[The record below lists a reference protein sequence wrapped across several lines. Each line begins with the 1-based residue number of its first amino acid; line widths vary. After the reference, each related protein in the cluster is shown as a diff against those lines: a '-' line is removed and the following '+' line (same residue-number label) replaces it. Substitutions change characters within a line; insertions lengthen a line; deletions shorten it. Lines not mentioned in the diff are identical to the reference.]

1 MHEHL
6 SKGFPNIELIKFSG
20 DYNKWPQFRDLF
32 LTLVHND
39 KSMDNVRKFY
49 YLLGSL
55 QGDAAKVLEAI
66 QVTADNYDIA
76 WNLLLERYENNQL
89 FIKNHV
95 RSIFDLPSVHKDKY
109 TLRNLIDDF
118 NKNFRALKLLGENVE
133 EWDTL
138 LIHLITTKIDSRS
151 VILWEEL
158 LINKRIA
165 NPKLSQLLDFLSDRC
180 KLFETTD
187 FHSKN
192 ETKVIQNT
200 TSKNIVKCH
209 SPVNKDK
216 PNDRIV
222 KKEYAYVTA
231 KSDRVADMKCTLCG
245 DSHYIYR
252 CKKLFS
258 MPVAARIS
266 EIKKLDLC
274 LNCLRSG
281 HAVTDCQSQGCRICA
296 QRHNTML
303 HTDQDNTGPSS
314 KWSEAPVSHETT
326 RNAEITGLSVNY
338 SILNEPQVLL
348 STVRL
353 LIKDLTGKWHQC
365 RALLDKGS
373 QSNFITA
380 NLTEKLQLS
389 RVGASI
395 PIVGVGASHT
405 QIVSKTFSDI
415 KSFNDN
421 YVNNKVEFLILDKI
435 TERLPSI
442 GFDTSELKLP
452 PGIQLSDTSFNVP
465 SEIDILLGAGLFYQ
479 ILRYG
484 TRSLGPN
491 KPVLQNTVFGW
502 VLSGNLV
509 LNNANQKKVPS
520 VSCHSMQNI
529 EVQNQ
534 LEKFWQIEEIPDTK
548 PMTLEETEC
557 ERIFIETTTR
567 NEQGHFVVELP
578 LRDNFHELGIL
589 EGSSSTNSINTDSY
603 YLCKD
608 EIRHALGLTW
618 YPNQDMLSYAFNI
631 EFPNKR
637 ITKRVVLSVVASIF
651 DPLGLM
657 SPVIISFKILLQQL
671 WQQNLEWD
679 EPLPQKLL
687 DVWNH
692 LISDIDSINS
702 IQVSRH
708 ILVNHP
714 VHVELHCFSDASQS
728 AYGCCIYIK
737 SIDATGQAVISLV
750 CSKSRVAPLKT
761 LSIPRLE
768 LCGAVLSTRLSKKV
782 SQALK
787 ININACYYWVDSTIV
802 LSWIS
807 TCPSKLKVFV
817 SNRIAE
823 IQRCTNVQQWA
834 HISSSD
840 NPADLVSRGLNAT
853 ELKQCTLWW
862 NGPSWLVHKQA
873 DWPKISEVEVKIP
886 ELKPKKL
893 TLLAREQSEFKLIG
907 RFSSLHRARRVTAWC
922 FRFYHNLKL
931 PAAKRNLESLS
942 VSELNNSTIALLKL
956 AQRTMFPDEISCI
969 VNNKPISKK
978 SKLVPFDPF
987 VDKQGLLRIGGRLNK
1002 SSLPYD
1008 SKHQIL
1014 LHPKHHLT
1022 RLIVLNEHY
1031 RQMHAGVYQLL
1042 CAIRQNYWI
1051 LHGRRTPQQRYQL
1064 LWKRWTKDY
1073 LLELQRRSKWHSD
1086 PNPDNNTIRSGSMV
1100 LIIDDNSPPLLWRL
1114 GRVIDLHPGTD
1125 RVVTVRTANC
1135 DIVRAVQKLCLLP
1148 LEFAHVH
1155 NLSIDDFQVEIMSAP
1170 RKKLS
1175 RAEYRKKAK
1184 YKELQGKQYADKMK
1198 NWLLRGGEPS
1208 VSAAPEI
1215 DIQLA
1220 DGSRNVPDR
1229 TDQDFSPTVTKQSA
1243 HPSVI

>member
-1 MHEHL
+1 
-6 SKGFPNIELIKFSG
+6 
-20 DYNKWPQFRDLF
+20 
-32 LTLVHND
+32 
-39 KSMDNVRKFY
+39 
-49 YLLGSL
+49 
-55 QGDAAKVLEAI
+55 
-66 QVTADNYDIA
+66 
-76 WNLLLERYENNQL
+76 
-89 FIKNHV
+89 
-95 RSIFDLPSVHKDKY
+95 
-109 TLRNLIDDF
+109 
-118 NKNFRALKLLGENVE
+118 
-133 EWDTL
+133 
-138 LIHLITTKIDSRS
+138 
-151 VILWEEL
+151 
-158 LINKRIA
+158 
-165 NPKLSQLLDFLSDRC
+165 
-180 KLFETTD
+180 
-187 FHSKN
+187 
-192 ETKVIQNT
+192 
-200 TSKNIVKCH
+200 
-209 SPVNKDK
+209 
-216 PNDRIV
+216 
-222 KKEYAYVTA
+222 
-231 KSDRVADMKCTLCG
+231 
-245 DSHYIYR
+245 
-252 CKKLFS
+252 
-258 MPVAARIS
+258 
-266 EIKKLDLC
+266 
-274 LNCLRSG
+274 
-281 HAVTDCQSQGCRICA
+281 
-296 QRHNTML
+296 ML

-338 SILNEPQVLL
+338 STLNEPQVLL

-365 RALLDKGS
+365 RALLDNGS

-380 NLTEKLQLS
+380 NLTERLQLS

-479 ILRYG
+479 ILRHG

-509 LNNANQKKVPS
+509 LNNANHKKVPS
-520 VSCHSMQNI
+520 NI

-578 LRDNFHELGIL
+578 LRDNFHELGSTLDAAKKRLQSVERKFERNIDFKNKYCDFMTEYEQLGHMTKILPNFESNIVYYLPHHGVLNTSSITTKLRTVFDGSCKSDTGFSLNDVLMTGPTIQSDLFSILLRFRKHNIVLVADIEKMYRMVYIAEKHRDYQRIMWRGNPSSEISHFRLNTVTYGLSASLYLAIRSLNQAAIEQREAYPEASDAIINDMYVDDLISGSSDIESASQLRADITKVLSPYGFKLRKWCANVPSVL
-589 EGSSSTNSINTDSY
+589 EGSSSTNSINSDSY

-618 YPNQDMLSYAFNI
+618 YPNQDMLSYAFKI

-671 WQQNLEWD
+671 WQQNLQWD

-714 VHVELHCFSDASQS
+714 AHVELHCFSDASQS

-834 HISSSD
+834 HVSSSD

-893 TLLAREQSEFKLIG
+893 TLLAREQSEFKLIE

-922 FRFYHNLKL
+922 FRFYHNLNL

-942 VSELNNSTIALLKL
+942 VTELNNSTIALLKL

-978 SKLVPFDPF
+978 SKLVPFDPI
-987 VDKQGLLRIGGRLNK
+987 VDKQGLLRIG
-1002 SSLPYD
+1002 
-1008 SKHQIL
+1008 
-1014 LHPKHHLT
+1014 
-1022 RLIVLNEHY
+1022 
-1031 RQMHAGVYQLL
+1031 
-1042 CAIRQNYWI
+1042 
-1051 LHGRRTPQQRYQL
+1051 
-1064 LWKRWTKDY
+1064 
-1073 LLELQRRSKWHSD
+1073 
-1086 PNPDNNTIRSGSMV
+1086 
-1100 LIIDDNSPPLLWRL
+1100 
-1114 GRVIDLHPGTD
+1114 
-1125 RVVTVRTANC
+1125 VV
-1135 DIVRAVQKLCLLP
+1135 
-1148 LEFAHVH
+1148 
-1155 NLSIDDFQVEIMSAP
+1155 
-1170 RKKLS
+1170 
-1175 RAEYRKKAK
+1175 
-1184 YKELQGKQYADKMK
+1184 
-1198 NWLLRGGEPS
+1198 
-1208 VSAAPEI
+1208 
-1215 DIQLA
+1215 
-1220 DGSRNVPDR
+1220 
-1229 TDQDFSPTVTKQSA
+1229 
-1243 HPSVI
+1243 

>member
-1 MHEHL
+1 MIASL
-6 SKGFPNIELIKFSG
+6 KNSMLIF
-20 DYNKWPQFRDLF
+20 
-32 LTLVHND
+32 
-39 KSMDNVRKFY
+39 
-49 YLLGSL
+49 
-55 QGDAAKVLEAI
+55 A
-66 QVTADNYDIA
+66 
-76 WNLLLERYENNQL
+76 
-89 FIKNHV
+89 
-95 RSIFDLPSVHKDKY
+95 
-109 TLRNLIDDF
+109 
-118 NKNFRALKLLGENVE
+118 
-133 EWDTL
+133 
-138 LIHLITTKIDSRS
+138 
-151 VILWEEL
+151 
-158 LINKRIA
+158 
-165 NPKLSQLLDFLSDRC
+165 
-180 KLFETTD
+180 
-187 FHSKN
+187 
-192 ETKVIQNT
+192 
-200 TSKNIVKCH
+200 
-209 SPVNKDK
+209 
-216 PNDRIV
+216 
-222 KKEYAYVTA
+222 A

-281 HAVTDCQSQGCRICA
+281 HAVTDCQSQGCRVCA

-303 HTDQDNTGPSS
+303 HTDQGNTGPSS
-314 KWSEAPVSHETT
+314 KWSVAPVSHETT

-338 SILNEPQVLL
+338 STLNEPQVLL

-365 RALLDKGS
+365 RALLDNGS

-380 NLTEKLQLS
+380 NLTERLQLS

-509 LNNANQKKVPS
+509 LNNANHKKVPS

-578 LRDNFHELGIL
+578 LRDNRIMWRGNPSLGISHFRLNTVTYGLSASPYLAIRSLNQAAIEQREAYPEASDAIINDMYVDDLISGSSDIETASQLRADITKVLSPYGFKLRKWCANEPSVL

-671 WQQNLEWD
+671 WQQNLQWD

-687 DVWNH
+687 EVWNH

-737 SIDATGQAVISLV
+737 SIDATGQAVISLA

-768 LCGAVLSTRLSKKV
+768 LCGAVLTTRLSKKV

-823 IQRCTNVQQWA
+823 IQR
-834 HISSSD
+834 
-840 NPADLVSRGLNAT
+840 
-853 ELKQCTLWW
+853 
-862 NGPSWLVHKQA
+862 
-873 DWPKISEVEVKIP
+873 
-886 ELKPKKL
+886 
-893 TLLAREQSEFKLIG
+893 
-907 RFSSLHRARRVTAWC
+907 
-922 FRFYHNLKL
+922 
-931 PAAKRNLESLS
+931 
-942 VSELNNSTIALLKL
+942 
-956 AQRTMFPDEISCI
+956 
-969 VNNKPISKK
+969 
-978 SKLVPFDPF
+978 
-987 VDKQGLLRIGGRLNK
+987 
-1002 SSLPYD
+1002 
-1008 SKHQIL
+1008 
-1014 LHPKHHLT
+1014 
-1022 RLIVLNEHY
+1022 
-1031 RQMHAGVYQLL
+1031 
-1042 CAIRQNYWI
+1042 
-1051 LHGRRTPQQRYQL
+1051 QRYQL
-1064 LWKRWTKDY
+1064 FWKRWTKDY

-1125 RVVTVRTANC
+1125 SKTRVVTVRTANG

-1148 LEFAHVH
+1148 LEV
-1155 NLSIDDFQVEIMSAP
+1155 
-1170 RKKLS
+1170 
-1175 RAEYRKKAK
+1175 
-1184 YKELQGKQYADKMK
+1184 
-1198 NWLLRGGEPS
+1198 
-1208 VSAAPEI
+1208 
-1215 DIQLA
+1215 
-1220 DGSRNVPDR
+1220 
-1229 TDQDFSPTVTKQSA
+1229 QS
-1243 HPSVI
+1243 SC